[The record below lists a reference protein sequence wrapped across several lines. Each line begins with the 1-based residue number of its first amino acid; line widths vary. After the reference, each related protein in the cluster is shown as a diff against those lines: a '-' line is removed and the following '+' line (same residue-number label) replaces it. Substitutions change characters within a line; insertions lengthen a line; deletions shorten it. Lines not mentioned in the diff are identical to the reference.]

1 MHISPADRARFEAA
15 GLHLGPVNQ
24 FAEPGW
30 ANDFQ
35 LAMDAQPTLSTS
47 ANTGI
52 PMWLTTIVDPDII
65 EILFAPNKAAQIFGE
80 VQRGNWLME
89 TAMFP
94 IVEYTGEVS
103 SYGDFNNNGRTGL
116 NTDFPNRQ
124 AYRYQII
131 LEYGELEQE
140 RAGLARI
147 QWAGELQK
155 AAVAVL
161 NKYQNYY
168 YFFGVQGLE
177 NYGLLND
184 PNLSASLTPA
194 PKAAGGVTWFNAS
207 GAPNAT
213 ANEVFNDIVSLYRQL
228 VKQAGGNV
236 EIDSDTEMVL
246 AMDPATQVA
255 LTFTNT
261 FGVSAED
268 MIKKAYPKIK
278 FETAVQYAAQG
289 TFPGA
294 GVGQYNQGIAGG
306 NLVQLIARKVEGQ
319 DTGYCAFGE
328 KLRMH
333 RMVVDMSSFKQK
345 ASQNVWGAVIRQ
357 PFAISQMLGV

>member
-1 MHISPADRARFEAA
+1 MRISPAERAYFESR
-15 GLHLGPVNQ
+15 GLYLGTVTEL
-24 FAEPGW
+24 AEPEWRNNFG
-30 ANDFQ
+30 
-35 LAMDAQPTLSTS
+35 LAMDAQPQLSTS
-47 ANTGI
+47 PNTGI

-65 EILFAPNKAAQIFGE
+65 EILFAPNKAAKIFGE

-89 TAMFP
+89 TALFP

-124 AYRYQII
+124 AYRYQIV
-131 LEYGELEQE
+131 LEYGELEME

-155 AAVAVL
+155 AAVSVL
-161 NKYQNYY
+161 NKFQNYY
-168 YFFGVQGLE
+168 YFFGVAGLE

-184 PNLSASLTPA
+184 PSLSAALTPA
-194 PKAAGGVTWFNAS
+194 PKAAGGVTWFTAS
-207 GAPNAT
+207 GTPNAT
-213 ANEVFNDIVSLYRQL
+213 ANEVFNDIVAMFRQL
-228 VKQAGGNV
+228 VKQAGGTV

-261 FGVSAED
+261 YGIEAGEMV
-268 MIKKAYPKIK
+268 KKAYPKIK

-294 GVGQYNQGIAGG
+294 GVGQYNQGIAAG
-306 NLVQLIARKVEGQ
+306 NMVQLIARRVEGQ
-319 DTGYCAFGE
+319 ETGYCAFGE

-333 RMVVDMSSFKQK
+333 RVVVDMSSFKQK
-345 ASQNVWGAVIRQ
+345 GSQNVWGSVIRQ
-357 PFAISQMLGV
+357 PFALAQMIGV

>member
-1 MHISPADRARFEAA
+1 MRISPADRARFEAS
-15 GLHLGPVNQ
+15 GLHLGGAAE

-30 ANDFQ
+30 GRDFA
-35 LAMDAQPTLSTS
+35 LAEDAQPALSTQS
-47 ANTGI
+47 NTGI
-52 PMWLTTIVDPDII
+52 PMWLTSIVDPDII
-65 EILFAPNKAAQIFGE
+65 EILFSPNKAAKIFGE
-80 VQRGNWLME
+80 VQRGDWLME
-89 TAMFP
+89 TALFP

-131 LEYGELEQE
+131 MEYGELEME

-147 QWAGELQK
+147 SWAGELTK
-155 AAVAVL
+155 AAVNVL
-161 NKYQNYY
+161 NKYQNLF

-184 PNLSASLTPA
+184 PSLSAALTPA
-194 PKAAGGVTWFNAS
+194 PKAAGGVTWFTSS

-213 ANEVFNDIVSLYRQL
+213 ANEVFNDVVAMFRKLA
-228 VKQAGGNV
+228 VQAGGNI
-236 EIDSDTEMVL
+236 EIDAETDMVL

-261 FGVSAED
+261 YGVSAED
-268 MIKKAYPKIK
+268 LIRKAYPKIK

-294 GVGQYNQGIAGG
+294 GSGSYNQGIAAG
-306 NLVQLIARKVEGQ
+306 NLVQLIARNVQGQ
-319 DTGYCAFGE
+319 QTGYCAFGE

-333 RMVVDMSSFKQK
+333 RIIMDMSSFKQK
-345 ASQNVWGAVIRQ
+345 ASQNVWGAVIRM
-357 PFAISQMLGV
+357 PFAIVSMAGV

>member
-1 MHISPADRARFEAA
+1 MRISPADRARFEAA
-15 GLHLGPVNQ
+15 GLYLGTFSE

-30 ANDFQ
+30 ANDFG

-47 ANTGI
+47 PNTGI

-65 EILFAPNKAAQIFGE
+65 EILFSPNKASKIFGE

-89 TAMFP
+89 TALFP

-103 SYGDFNNNGRTGL
+103 SYGDYNNNGRTGL

-131 LEYGELEQE
+131 MEYGELEME

-155 AAVAVL
+155 AAISVL
-161 NKYQNYY
+161 NKYQNFY
-168 YFFGVQGLE
+168 YFFGVQALQ

-184 PNLSASLTPA
+184 PSLSAALTPA
-194 PKAAGGVTWFNAS
+194 PKAAGGVTWFTSS

-213 ANEVFNDIVSLYRQL
+213 ANEVYNDVLSMFRQL
-228 VKQAGGNV
+228 TKQAAGNV
-236 EIDSDTEMVL
+236 EIDTDTEMVL
-246 AMDPATQVA
+246 AMDPTTQNA
-255 LTFTNT
+255 LNFTNT
-261 FGVSAED
+261 YGIKASD
-268 MIKKAYPKIK
+268 MIRTAYPQIK

-289 TFPGA
+289 TYPGA
-294 GVGQYNQGIAGG
+294 GVGQYNQGIAAG
-306 NLVQLIARKVEGQ
+306 NMVQLIARKVEGQ

-333 RMVVDMSSFKQK
+333 RVVVEMTSFKQK

-357 PFAISQMLGV
+357 PFALVQMIGV

>member
-1 MHISPADRARFEAA
+1 MRISPAERARFEAA
-15 GLHLGPVNQ
+15 GLVLGTATE
-24 FAEPGW
+24 FAEPQW
-30 ANDFQ
+30 RQDFQ
-35 LAMDAQPTLSTS
+35 LAMDAQPQLSTS
-47 ANTGI
+47 SNSGI
-52 PMWLTTIVDPDII
+52 PMWLTSIVDPDII
-65 EILFAPNKAAQIFGE
+65 EILFSPNKAAKIFGE

-89 TAMFP
+89 TALFP

-131 LEYGELEQE
+131 MEYGELEME

-147 QWAGELQK
+147 AWAGELTK
-155 AAVAVL
+155 AAINVL
-161 NKYQNYY
+161 GKYQNFY

-184 PNLSASLTPA
+184 PSLSASLTPA
-194 PKAAGGVTWFNAS
+194 PKAAGGVTWFTAG

-213 ANEVFNDIVSLYRQL
+213 ANEVFNDVVALFRKL
-228 VKQAGGNV
+228 TVQAGGNV
-236 EIDSDTEMVL
+236 EIDAETDMVL

-261 FGVSAED
+261 YGVSAED
-268 MIKKAYPKIK
+268 MIRKAYPKIK
-278 FETAVQYAAQG
+278 FETAVQYASQG

-306 NLVQLIARKVEGQ
+306 NFVQLIARKVEGQ
-319 DTGYCAFGE
+319 ETGYCAFGE

-333 RMVVDMSSFKQK
+333 RIIMEMSSFKQK
-345 ASQNVWGAVIRQ
+345 GSQNCWGAVIRM
-357 PFAISQMLGV
+357 PFAISSMLGV